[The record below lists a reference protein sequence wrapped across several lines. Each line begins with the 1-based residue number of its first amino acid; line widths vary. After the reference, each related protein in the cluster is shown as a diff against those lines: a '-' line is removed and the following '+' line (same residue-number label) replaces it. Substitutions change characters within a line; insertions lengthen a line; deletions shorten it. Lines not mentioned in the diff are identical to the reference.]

1 MVDSKC
7 EKTVQVTS
15 MNDFMQNKS
24 RSQSLS
30 TRVKTHRMK
39 RPNKSYLVD
48 QYILDSYEQH

>member
-7 EKTVQVTS
+7 EKTVQITS